1 MSLQHD
7 FDTATNRPGSDRK
20 HFTVEQANRALPYV
34 SRIVEDVRRTYRR
47 AIDLQEQIEHP
58 MPGAE
63 EAAMQREYAAAI
75 DELNRYVDELTQVG
89 CELKD
94 YDMGLIDFPAMHEG
108 REVLL
113 CWKRG
118 ENSVA
123 AWHELED
130 GLAGRQS
137 VELLDDKSPT
147 E

>member
-7 FDTATNRPGSDRK
+7 FDTSMNATADRK
-20 HFTVEQANRALPYV
+20 FFTVDEANRALPYV

-58 MPGAE
+58 LPGAE
-63 EAAMQREYAAAI
+63 EVVMQRDYAAAI
-75 DELNRYVDELTQVG
+75 DELNRYVDELGQVG
-89 CELKD
+89 VELKD

-108 REVLL
+108 REVCL

-123 AWHELED
+123 AWHETD
-130 GLAGRQS
+130 AGFAGRQS
-137 VELLDDKSPT
+137 VELLDEQPADD
-147 E
+147 